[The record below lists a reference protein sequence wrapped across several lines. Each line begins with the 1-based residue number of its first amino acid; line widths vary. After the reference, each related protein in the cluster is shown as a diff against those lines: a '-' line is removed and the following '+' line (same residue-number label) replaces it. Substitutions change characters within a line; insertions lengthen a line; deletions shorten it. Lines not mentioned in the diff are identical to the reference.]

1 MASTNKHP
9 LQDFEINPKIK
20 LSALWAAATF
30 CYLYGDYFE
39 LYTPEKVESLIS
51 GNNVLDSPMA
61 LFLASAILAIPS
73 IMVVLSLVLK
83 PVLNRWLNIIFGT
96 LFTLMMVLI
105 AVGSLTPWYTFYVFL
120 AVVEA
125 ILTAVVVWTAWKWPR
140 QASA

>member
-1 MASTNKHP
+1 
-9 LQDFEINPKIK
+9 
-20 LSALWAAATF
+20 
-30 CYLYGDYFE
+30 
-39 LYTPEKVESLIS
+39 
-51 GNNVLDSPMA
+51 MA